1 VLLGEPDVWEWT
13 WTRWQR
19 AQGTTVAIAREAGRD
34 AALRAW
40 LCDGR
45 AQVALRDNI
54 LSRAAERLKVSR
66 EELCARHA
74 AHARSQLDVFVEQLD
89 RATSLGPA
97 LLRAT
102 LGQDALALPD
112 LVCGDFPCGVRMV
125 APALGARLPALLLN
139 VSASDASSLN
149 EACSTLIAL
158 AETLPRAELALATT
172 ETEFSAWL
180 TRARPRDVALLHAGM
195 LRLAPQADG
204 AALSQ
209 ASLVTYDENE
219 FARSRA
225 ESTLYRRLEQRPRT
239 QGLFELNTTLPA
251 RFGSSN
257 LEVDL
262 LCEDLRVAVE
272 IDGYHHFRDEAAY
285 RRDRSLDIELQ
296 GLGYLVVRVLAS
308 DVMNEV
314 DFVIGMLDQVVER
327 QRKGNVA

>member
-1 VLLGEPDVWEWT
+1 MLLGDPDVWEWT

-19 AQGTTVAIAREAGRD
+19 AQGTSVAVGREAGRD
-34 AALRAW
+34 AALRTW

-45 AQVALRDNI
+45 AQVALRENI
-54 LSRAAERLKVSR
+54 LTRAAERLEVSR

-74 AHARSQLDVFVEQLD
+74 AHARSQLEVFVEQLD

-112 LVCGDFPCGVRMV
+112 LVCSDFPCGVRLV
-125 APALGARLPALLLN
+125 APALGARLPALLLSIGTPDP
-139 VSASDASSLN
+139 SALN

-172 ETEFSAWL
+172 ESEFSAWL
-180 TRARPRDVALLHAGM
+180 ARARPRDVALLHAGM

-225 ESTLYRRLEQRPRT
+225 ESALYRRLEQRPRT
-239 QGLFELNTTLPA
+239 QGLFELNPSLPA
-251 RFGSSN
+251 RFGSVD

-262 LCEDLRVAVE
+262 LCEDLRIAVE
-272 IDGYHHFRDEAAY
+272 IDGYHHFQDEAAY
-285 RRDRSLDIELQ
+285 RRDRSKDILLQ

-308 DVMNEV
+308 DVMNEL
-314 DFVIGMLDQVVER
+314 DFVIGTIDHVVER

>member
-1 VLLGEPDVWEWT
+1 VLLGDPEIWEWV

-19 AQGTTVAIAREAGRD
+19 AQGTTVAVGREPGRD
-34 AALRAW
+34 AALRTW

-54 LSRAAERLKVSR
+54 LTRAAERLELSR

-74 AHARSQLDVFVEQLD
+74 AHARSQLEQFVEQLD

-97 LLRAT
+97 LLHAT
-102 LGQDALALPD
+102 LGQDALALPE
-112 LVCGDFPCGVRMV
+112 LVCGDFPCGVRLV
-125 APALGARLPALLLN
+125 APALGAQLPALLL
-139 VSASDASSLN
+139 SPTAPDANWLS

-172 ETEFSAWL
+172 ETQFSAWL
-180 TRARPRDVALLHAGM
+180 SRARPRDVAILHAGM
-195 LRLAPQADG
+195 LRLATQADG

-209 ASLVTYDENE
+209 ASLVTYDEDE

-239 QGLFELNTTLPA
+239 HGLFELNTRLPA
-251 RFGSSN
+251 RFGSAH

-262 LCEDLRVAVE
+262 LCEDLRIAVE

-285 RRDRSLDIELQ
+285 RRDRCKDVILQ

-308 DVMNEV
+308 DVMSEL
-314 DFVIGMLDQVVER
+314 DFVIGTIDQVVER
-327 QRKGNVA
+327 QRKGSVA